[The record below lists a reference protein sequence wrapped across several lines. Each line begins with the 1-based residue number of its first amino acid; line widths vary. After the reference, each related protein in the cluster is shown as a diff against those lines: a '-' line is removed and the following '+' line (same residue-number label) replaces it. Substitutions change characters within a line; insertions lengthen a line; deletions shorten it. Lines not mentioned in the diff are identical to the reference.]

1 VALVYCEICGVLIKG
16 PPGAEGPEGVICEG
30 CFASRRVTPEGGTP
44 ALTDSDVLQFTCCYC
59 QSLLRL
65 RPVDRRTRVRC
76 PQCGDTF
83 YLHADGRIESK
94 FQGGQTAVLQQDQ
107 VSPLLN
113 QSLGTPAPSL
123 ANKTQPLRR
132 PEPGTQESLL
142 DELKPKRLEFADA
155 LPDKQVTPAAMIDTE
170 KFRTEKSLDLLP
182 EGVGPGQAEEAGEF
196 IEQSD
201 LLPDEESDGELSAS
215 DDGRLDL
222 DAEGLRRKTG
232 QLRPV
237 GKGKRGTRRGKPA
250 RREREKPPPREELTP
265 EERKARQK
273 EREEQEKERAR
284 RLAEAERRGAE
295 VASQG
300 ARRLLGGLALWLLW
314 LLPLATTGLIASSS
328 TRGAG
333 FATRGGL
340 GRGLERLGERVDRG
354 VRTINGVLPPG
365 SRLELPERA
374 AAAPPR

>member
-1 VALVYCEICGVLIKG
+1 MALVYCEICGVLIKG
-16 PPGAEGPEGVICEG
+16 AAGAEGPEGVICEG
-30 CFASRRVTPEGGTP
+30 CFASRRVTPEESSVSSGET
-44 ALTDSDVLQFTCCYC
+44 DVLQFTCCYC

-94 FQGGQTAVLQQDQ
+94 FQGSQTAVLQQDQ

-113 QSLGTPAPSL
+113 QSLGTPAPSFG
-123 ANKTQPLRR
+123 NKTQPLRR

-142 DELKPKRLEFADA
+142 EELKPKRLEFADA
-155 LPDKQVTPAAMIDTE
+155 LPDKQVGPAQMIDTE
-170 KFRTEKSLDLLP
+170 KFRTQPSLELLP
-182 EGVGPGQAEEAGEF
+182 EGIGPGQRDEAQRYQEF
-196 IEQSD
+196 VDQAD
-201 LLPDEESDGELSAS
+201 LLPDEESDDEGLSAS

-232 QLRPV
+232 QLQAL
-237 GKGKRGTRRGKPA
+237 GKGKKRSGKRKTRQP
-250 RREREKPPPREELTP
+250 REKPQKEELTP

-284 RLAEAERRGAE
+284 RMAEAERRGQELA
-295 VASQG
+295 AAG
-300 ARRLLGGLALWLLW
+300 ARRLLGGLGLWALW
-314 LLPLATTGLIASSS
+314 LLPLLVGGVVASST
-328 TRGAG
+328 TRGTG
-333 FATRGGL
+333 FAVRGGL

-354 VRTINGVLPPG
+354 VRTINKMLPPQAQMP
-365 SRLELPERA
+365 LPERDGA
-374 AAAPPR
+374 Q